1 MALAPITWV
10 MMLSSIVLLWGVGG
24 WAMYRTL
31 TDEDRKLDLI
41 KRQGTIDTYSPTAL
55 QDLRNWIENN
65 PGDPYYEE
73 AVDRHDECVE
83 VLRENEEPF
92 YDWSE
97 SEIKAL
103 ETIGEESAA
112 D

>member
-1 MALAPITWV
+1 MALAAITWV

-31 TDEDRKLDLI
+31 ADEDRKVKLI
-41 KRQGTIDTYSPTAL
+41 ERQGTIDTYSPTAL
-55 QDLRNWIENN
+55 RELRNWIDSN
-65 PGDPYYEE
+65 PADPYHRE

-83 VLRENEEPF
+83 ALRENDESF
-92 YDWSE
+92 YDWTDAEIE
-97 SEIKAL
+97 SL
-103 ETIGEESAA
+103 ETIGGGSTA